1 MVCDPNAIA
10 LASCSQQH
18 HPSPTT
24 TPKVNRHAGHAY
36 CCPRPHKDLLA
47 KSQVCV
53 EGLVLS
59 VKLRLQW
66 HDSHIQELSEDRVS
80 VASDTERPPCERIAC
95 RHHQAI
101 ATSSC
106 ISCSDMEASEDN
118 RIYPGQR

>member
-66 HDSHIQELSEDRVS
+66 HDSHIQELFEDRVCCF
-80 VASDTERPPCERIAC
+80 RYRK
-95 RHHQAI
+95 
-101 ATSSC
+101 TSLRKDRMQTSPSNC
-106 ISCSDMEASEDN
+106 NIFMHLL
-118 RIYPGQR
+118 